1 MRKVLGIDP
10 GLSGGISIIDEQLN
24 VIACH
29 SMPVKMGKDGKYH
42 VDPCGVRD
50 IIAAYT
56 IDLAII
62 EKVGSMPKQ
71 GVTSMFNFGDGYG
84 IVRGIAEIFAD
95 QTIYTR
101 PQEWQGFQ
109 YLTGLSK
116 DQIGEVAF
124 EVFQAEEM
132 YNGVY
137 SKGKRKG
144 EKRLLDG
151 ISDSLMIAKYGI
163 RFLE

>member
-10 GLSGGISIIDEQLN
+10 GLSGGLSIIDEKLN
-24 VIACH
+24 LISCH
-29 SMPVKMGKDGKYH
+29 PMPIKKGNDGKNKI
-42 VDPCGVRD
+42 DPCGVRD
-50 IIAAYT
+50 IIAAHT

-62 EKVGSMPKQ
+62 EKVGAMPNQ
-71 GVTSMFNFGDGYG
+71 GVTSMFNFGDGFG
-84 IVRGIAEIFAD
+84 IVRGIAEIFAN
-95 QTIYTR
+95 QTIYAR

-116 DQIGEVAF
+116 DQVGEVAF
-124 EVFQAEEM
+124 EVFQTEEM